1 MTERDAEPLFETEI
15 ESVDVDVTPVTER
28 VDDAAGLEVN
38 IDAARHDS
46 EYTTV
51 PCVGS
56 LVESTSVSVNGIDP
70 DEPRGG
76 VQEIEIVAAAG
87 AVSLRLEIGR
97 PATENQEPEAR
108 DPVSEALKSAAPL
121 LVIEMLFVIDRAT
134 PENET
139 VELGAGVDEKL
150 DAGVQVSV

>member
-1 MTERDAEPLFETEI
+1 MFETEI

-51 PCVGS
+51 PCAGS

-97 PATENQEPEAR
+97 PATENQERKLSGADCET
-108 DPVSEALKSAAPL
+108 LKSAAPL
-121 LVIEMLFVIDRAT
+121 LVIEML
-134 PENET
+134 
-139 VELGAGVDEKL
+139 
-150 DAGVQVSV
+150 